1 MHAIMM
7 CNVSHNQ
14 TITYKF
20 WVVVVRG
27 VSSTTWDNCRDEMVK
42 IYILENIN
50 IELEINDTLRN
61 RILQNGNTVC
71 IGSSNLEWVITAT
84 SRISNLETEIIDS
97 PKIRN
102 ALRRFMELSRELVT
116 YHLLRIVTIFKR
128 YKQYIECSKTLLKG
142 YKQSYNTK

>member
-1 MHAIMM
+1 M

-71 IGSSNLEWVITAT
+71 LGSRHLEWVRTAT
-84 SRISNLETEIIDS
+84 SRISNLETEIIDT

-102 ALRRFMELSRELVT
+102 ALRRFR
-116 YHLLRIVTIFKR
+116 
-128 YKQYIECSKTLLKG
+128 
-142 YKQSYNTK
+142 